1 MINTLWID
9 VGIICAGGQ
18 YVSAIIP
25 VLAASLFFVQYFYLR
40 TSRQLRVRELEA
52 KAPLFTIFTET
63 ANGIQHI
70 RAFNWQDAFRSRMQR
85 LLDYS
90 QVPFYSLLCVQR
102 WLTLVMDICVCAVA
116 AILVGLAVYH
126 AGGTSQNAVGLAMVS
141 LVTFSVTMSFVVQCC
156 VELEISLGA
165 VARIRS
171 FCQLSPQ
178 EVLPQEDEGNAEET
192 VAADWPSSGSIEF
205 RSVSASY
212 RYAKTCINSCL
223 NCWHHHKC

>member
-1 MINTLWID
+1 M
-9 VGIICAGGQ
+9 
-18 YVSAIIP
+18 SAIIP

-70 RAFNWQDAFRSRMQR
+70 RAFNWQEVFRSRMQT

-90 QVPFYSLLCVQR
+90 QVPFYSFLCVQR
-102 WLTLVMDICVCAVA
+102 WLTLVMDLIVCAVA
-116 AILVGLAVYH
+116 TILVGLAVFH
-126 AGGTSQNAVGLAMVS
+126 AGGTSQNAVGLVMVS
-141 LVTFSVTMSFVVQCC
+141 LVTFSVTMSFFVESC
-156 VELEISLGA
+156 VDLEISLGA

-178 EVLPQEDEGNAEET
+178 EVSPQEDDENVDET
-192 VAADWPSSGSIEF
+192 GAGGWLSSGSIEF
-205 RSVSASY
+205 RGVSASY
-212 RYAKTCINSCL
+212 R
-223 NCWHHHKC
+223 